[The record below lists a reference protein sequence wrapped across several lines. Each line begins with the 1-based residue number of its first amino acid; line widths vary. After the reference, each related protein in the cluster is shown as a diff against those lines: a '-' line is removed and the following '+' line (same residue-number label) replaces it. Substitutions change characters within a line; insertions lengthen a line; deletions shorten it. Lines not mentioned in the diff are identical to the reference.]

1 MEESEPHWMDK
12 LVFSRL
18 GIPGDETKSDVG
30 NVCVRACMCMCVF
43 EACETF
49 MVLTKERRDIGK

>member
-12 LVFSRL
+12 LVFSHL

-30 NVCVRACMCMCVF
+30 NVCMCMCVF